1 MTEDEKLI
9 RNASI
14 LGHMALSYDPNL
26 RWVDLV
32 PSEIKAALDYALSE
46 LDHAW
51 KCSVL
56 SNCQVITDSFT
67 YRIGR
72 EDIINCWKNP
82 DNTPISWH
90 APKRLCDIEVPSDE
104 RTYKTT
110 AGNRADR
117 TYYYSPH
124 QIGTN
129 LVFFAGDKKWTI
141 KFPTSVEYRFMDV
154 ISMRLVMFCW
164 LHLREFCSYFFSDS
178 AAIWPFDPYN
188 LGCVLDIFRHDT
200 EHGAESTL
208 TLYLERMGDYGL
220 EFEDLREVTE
230 EQGYNELLMHII
242 RILGVNKHNEEQPQ
256 FRL

>member
-14 LGHMALSYDPNL
+14 LGNMALSYNPNL

-32 PSEIKAALDYALSE
+32 PSEIKAALDYALAE

-51 KCSVL
+51 KCNVL
-56 SNCQVITDSFT
+56 SNCQVVTESFT
-67 YRIGR
+67 HRISR
-72 EDIINCWKNP
+72 EDIINFWKEP
-82 DNTPISWH
+82 DDKPISWH
-90 APKRLCDIEVPSDE
+90 APKCLCDIEVMADE
-104 RTYKTT
+104 RTAEE
-110 AGNRADR
+110 AGIRHGIGMM
-117 TYYYSPH
+117 YSPL

-141 KFPTSVEYRFMDV
+141 KFPTSVEYGFMDTV
-154 ISMRLVMFCW
+154 SMRLVIFCW

-178 AAIWPFDPYN
+178 AIYWPFDPSN
-188 LGCVLDIFRHDT
+188 LECVLDIFRYDT
-200 EHGAESTL
+200 EHGGESTL
-208 TLYLERMGDYGL
+208 ELYLKRMGDYGL

-230 EQGYNELLMHII
+230 RDGYNELLIRII